1 MTLGIT
7 RLPLF
12 LQNSQRLYVLV
23 DSKYMTR
30 LWCVFEVAV
39 YLRLRE
45 APKVI
50 FISMDKRILGIVF
63 MLVTIGMGLV
73 VNVAENI
80 TIVIKKQI
88 VTDGSKISWIIQKWS
103 MQFLFLKTIDFFYF
117 QYN

>member
-1 MTLGIT
+1 MTAGIM

-12 LQNSQRLYVLV
+12 LQNSRRLYVLV
-23 DSKYMTR
+23 DSMYMTR

-50 FISMDKRILGIVF
+50 FISMDKRIIGVVF
-63 MLVTIGMGLV
+63 LLVTIGMGFG

-80 TIVIKKQI
+80 MI
-88 VTDGSKISWIIQKWS
+88 VT
-103 MQFLFLKTIDFFYF
+103 
-117 QYN
+117 N